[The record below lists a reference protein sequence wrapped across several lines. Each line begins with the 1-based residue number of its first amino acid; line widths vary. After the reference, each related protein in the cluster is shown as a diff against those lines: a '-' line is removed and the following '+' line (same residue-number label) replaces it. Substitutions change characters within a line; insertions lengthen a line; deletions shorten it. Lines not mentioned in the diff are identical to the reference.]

1 MNYRLSLI
9 SGVLAGSI
17 ILLLARFMNFPITG
31 FIISFLVAGFVTTF
45 LYTPQEK
52 SNHIRK
58 GTSGAAAGLIIA
70 IIISIIFVI
79 YYLPRIST
87 LPLENPDIQLAVAV
101 IIVVLITYLGGIV
114 LGNVGGTFGSILRD
128 NLDFFRKKESK

>member
-1 MNYRLSLI
+1 MDYRISLL

-17 ILLLARFMNFPITG
+17 VLLIARLIGFPLSG

-45 LYTPQEK
+45 IYTPQDQ
-52 SNHIRK
+52 SNYIRK

-79 YYLPRIST
+79 YYLPQISS
-87 LPLENPDIQLAVAV
+87 LPLENPDVQLSVAV
-101 IIVVLITYLGGIV
+101 ILVVVITYLGGIV

-128 NLDFFRKKESK
+128 NLENFRKKE